1 MLVRTQL
8 KSGEYHWETYR
19 KYFGKYW
26 IHFDSLKHK
35 PRYVENI
42 QDEIDS
48 RDDIET
54 IKICNHTIQTNNEFI
69 ELKKMMM
76 NL

>member
-1 MLVRTQL
+1 MVRTQL
-8 KSGEYHWETYR
+8 KSGMFHWESY
-19 KYFGKYW
+19 KKFFGQYW

-35 PRYVENI
+35 PRYVKNI
-42 QDEIDS
+42 QDEINS

-54 IKICNHTIQTNNEFI
+54 IKICNHTIKTINKFI
-69 ELKKMMM
+69 ELKKIMM